1 MRLDDLY
8 LVDIIEAYSSIVR
21 MIAGTTADEFLA
33 DERLSPA
40 VQMRLVIMG
49 EALSAMKPETREA
62 LVDVPVDQI
71 RGLRNRIVHGYF
83 TVDDRLIHR
92 IATEN
97 APGLAAWVSSVV
109 QQRSQLPERGP
120 IAQSA
125 DLDDSCGAMI
135 VVGTIQPVPR
145 PQDGLVIDPLLYING
160 AIEQALMPV
169 SGLAD
174 RRSRLHGPSP

>member
-21 MIAGTTADEFLA
+21 MIADATSDEFLA

-49 EALSAMKPETREA
+49 EALSAMKSETREA

-83 TVDDRLIHR
+83 TVDDRLIYR

-97 APGLAAWVSSVV
+97 APGLAAAAEKV
-109 QQRSQLPERGP
+109 
-120 IAQSA
+120 
-125 DLDDSCGAMI
+125 
-135 VVGTIQPVPR
+135 
-145 PQDGLVIDPLLYING
+145 
-160 AIEQALMPV
+160 
-169 SGLAD
+169 LAD
-174 RRSRLHGPSP
+174 RFPTTYARLLDRRERGESE